1 MKFDWAEDWP
11 VFAEAIG
18 QTLYIVAAAM
28 GIGGLIGLVLGLA
41 LYTTRRGGLLQNRVV
56 FTLLNVL
63 VNFVRPIPFVIFIT
77 AVGPLTILLTGS
89 RIGTDAFIVPA
100 AIMASFATSR
110 IVEQNLVA
118 LDQGMIEAARSMGA
132 SPLRI
137 IATVVIPEALA
148 PLVLGYTFIFVAVVD
163 MSALA
168 GIIGGGGLGDFAL
181 TQGYQ
186 RFDWAVTWITVLV
199 IVAIVQLI
207 QALGNA
213 LARRVLER

>member
-1 MKFDWAEDWP
+1 MKFDWANDWP
-11 VFAEAIG
+11 VFVEAFW
-18 QTLYIVAAAM
+18 QTIYIVALAL
-28 GIGGLIGLVLGLA
+28 GIGGAIGLVLGLV
-41 LYTTRRGGLLQNRVV
+41 LYTTRRGGLLENRYV
-56 FTLLNVL
+56 FTALNVL

-77 AVGPLTILLTGS
+77 AVGPLTIALTGS

-118 LDQGMIEAARSMGA
+118 LDPGVIEAARSMGA

-137 IATVVIPEALA
+137 IFTVIIPEALA
-148 PLVLGYTFIFVAVVD
+148 PLILGYTFLFVAVVD

-168 GIIGGGGLGDFAL
+168 GIVGGGGLGNFAL

-186 RFDWAVTWITVLV
+186 RFDWVVTYVTVLV
-199 IVAIVQLI
+199 IVVLVQLV
-207 QALGNA
+207 QFLGNY
-213 LARRVLER
+213 LARKVLRR